1 MLYNSLS
8 PHQKQKLEHRCGR
21 LGKQSRLHFWSEK
34 SATWPIGRSYHVL
47 CKAQMSC
54 SALSNLYSPLLGRR
68 DKWTQS
74 GRCWGEFL
82 RKRGSAAL
90 EHLSP
95 PTRPWSGQACL
106 TPSTCC
112 PWKGPLHIPHPPF
125 HQQIFHQGWRM
136 ADIRENYS
144 VERYLLRNFEI
155 SKMSPPKRYSSSRVW
170 FISSLTM
177 LEAFML
183 LLSIWKDLSSFQWR
197 TSDTPTMFW
206 MSPTHVLVQALR
218 SGSALWSKEPVSPL
232 HNHQATGEH
241 KRRLKEKPHNKIKD
255 QRSKI
260 TVPPPPGS
268 LGTQREVKH
277 KNPTR
282 PKVVHL
288 HTAIRDWRM
297 VVHKQKYLGM
307 YLHHLDIRE

>member
-8 PHQKQKLEHRCGR
+8 PHQKQKLEHRSGH
-21 LGKQSRLHFWSEK
+21 LGKQSRLHFWSVK

-47 CKAQMSC
+47 CKAQRSC

-155 SKMSPPKRYSSSRVW
+155 SKMSPPNRNSSSRVW
-170 FISSLTM
+170 LISSSTM
-177 LEAFML
+177 LAALML
-183 LLSIWKDLSSFQWR
+183 LLWIWKDWVCLQFSVINQQQHTHHVFNIRDPGSCARATIRFRSLVKGASLS
-197 TSDTPTMFW
+197 
-206 MSPTHVLVQALR
+206 VA
-218 SGSALWSKEPVSPL
+218 
-232 HNHQATGEH
+232 
-241 KRRLKEKPHNKIKD
+241 
-255 QRSKI
+255 
-260 TVPPPPGS
+260 PPPSNWKRAAG
-268 LGTQREVKH
+268 G
-277 KNPTR
+277 
-282 PKVVHL
+282 
-288 HTAIRDWRM
+288 
-297 VVHKQKYLGM
+297 
-307 YLHHLDIRE
+307 